1 VALPAN
7 GACVATWAD
16 PYLISPW
23 ATKHLPIDVNKAER
37 PLEDRFNGPPFSEKY
52 IMQVIHKK
60 EFSHDT
66 THSAQPWLLPLKS
79 LR

>member
-7 GACVATWAD
+7 AACVATWAD

-23 ATKHLPIDVNKAER
+23 ATTHLPIDVNKAER
-37 PLEDRFNGPPFSEKY
+37 PLEDLFNGPLFLKN
-52 IMQVIHKK
+52 IIQVIHKK

-66 THSAQPWLLPLKS
+66 THSAQLWVLPLKS